1 MMRKIALFEEYTGN
15 GGNYSFTEN
24 QIENLLDGFE
34 GSEFFEFDLEK
45 SKVDLKYPV
54 KVETEDYENGVE
66 GKIEAYLYD
75 TYYKTDPK
83 FIEAIKKR
91 LNVSEERDEDLESLT
106 RDLDD
111 VGFSDKKKVTWE
123 EIKKALDNM
132 IDKAYFSFL
141 SIDLSSVEFATE
153 MEQFGM
159 EFRFR
164 IYMARYTGDV
174 AFDNQDFVD
183 SLITDLFYNNQ

>member
-1 MMRKIALFEEYTGN
+1 
-15 GGNYSFTEN
+15 
-24 QIENLLDGFE
+24 
-34 GSEFFEFDLEK
+34 
-45 SKVDLKYPV
+45 
-54 KVETEDYENGVE
+54 
-66 GKIEAYLYD
+66 
-75 TYYKTDPK
+75 
-83 FIEAIKKR
+83 
-91 LNVSEERDEDLESLT
+91 
-106 RDLDD
+106 
-111 VGFSDKKKVTWE
+111 
-123 EIKKALDNM
+123 M